1 MAIEHVIEQGECIA
15 TLAERHGHR
24 MATLWDHPRNAEL
37 KALRGN
43 PYVLH
48 IGDVVFVPDIRKRVE
63 VCPTDARHRFRRHD
77 VPEKFRLQLLDDD
90 EPIKN
95 TPYVFE
101 IGKDRREHQT
111 TAQGWVEEWVPP
123 SATKATLTFVP
134 PRDPADPKD
143 LVIEPLIYEILLGA
157 LAPPDTESGAR
168 ARLLALSYL
177 EEEGAQGPPDT
188 EDQDEY
194 RLALAT
200 LQSEHELDITGEL
213 DPPTVELLRELYGS

>member
-24 MATLWDHPRNAEL
+24 MATLWDHPQNAEL
-37 KALRGN
+37 KELRGN
-43 PYVLH
+43 PYVLNV
-48 IGDVVFVPDIRKRVE
+48 GDVVFVPDIRTRSE
-63 VCPTDARHRFRRHD
+63 TCSTDARHCFRRHD

-90 EPIKN
+90 VPIEK

-101 IGKDRREHQT
+101 IGKDRRAHQT
-111 TAQGWVEEWVPP
+111 TTEGWVEEWVPP

-134 PRDPADPKD
+134 PRGPSDPED
-143 LVIEPLIYEILLGA
+143 LVVEPLVYEILLGA
-157 LAPPDTESGAR
+157 LGPADSERGAR

-177 EEEGAQGPPDT
+177 EEEGAEGPPET
-188 EDQDEY
+188 EDHDSY

-200 LQSEHELDITGEL
+200 LQSEHDLDITGEL